1 MKIGI
6 IGSGSWGTTLA
17 DLLANNGHEVQI
29 WAYEPEV
36 VESINRDHI
45 NTEYLA
51 DSRLAEGVTAQ
62 SDLGE
67 AAQGA
72 DLLVSAAPSHVVR
85 RVTID
90 LSAKLNGARPPTVVS
105 VSKGLEDGSLHT
117 MTEVLRETLQC
128 PPVVALSGPSFAQE
142 VYSRQPTAVVAA
154 SEDLRAA
161 ETVQRAFSTNYFR
174 VYTSEDRIGVELGG
188 ALKNVIAIAAGV
200 LHGLR
205 MGHNTMAA
213 LITRGLA
220 EMTRVGEAMGAQP
233 QTFAGLAGV
242 GDLILTATGALSR
255 NRTLGIELAEGRSLH
270 EILASRRTVAEG
282 VRSARAAVELA
293 EKVGVELPI
302 AVEVAN
308 TLFDGKSP
316 SLAVRDLM
324 ERELKAEQ
332 WR

>member
-1 MKIGI
+1 MQIGI
-6 IGSGSWGTTLA
+6 IGAGSWGTTLA
-17 DLLANNGHEVQI
+17 DLLASNGHEVRI

-45 NTEYLA
+45 NVQYLA
-51 DSRLAEGVTAQ
+51 DARLAEGITAQ
-62 SDLGE
+62 ADLGE
-67 AAQGA
+67 TARGAQ
-72 DLLVSAAPSHVVR
+72 LVVSAAPSHVVR
-85 RVTID
+85 QVSTELR
-90 LSAKLNGARPPTVVS
+90 AKLNGARPPTIVS

-117 MTEVLRETLQC
+117 MTEVLRETLHS

-142 VYSRQPTAVVAA
+142 VYARQPTAVVAA
-154 SEDLRAA
+154 SENLEAA
-161 ETVQRAFSTNYFR
+161 ETVQQTFSTNYFR
-174 VYTSEDRIGVELGG
+174 VYTSADRVGVELGG

-200 LHGLR
+200 LFGLR

-220 EMTRVGEAMGAQP
+220 EMTRVGEARGASSH
-233 QTFAGLAGV
+233 TFAGLAGM

-255 NRTLGIELAEGRSLH
+255 NRTLGIELAEGRALD

-293 EKVGVELPI
+293 EKAGVELPI

-308 TLFDGKSP
+308 ILFDGKSP

>member
-1 MKIGI
+1 MRIGV
-6 IGSGSWGTTLA
+6 IGAGSWGTTLA
-17 DLLANNGHEVQI
+17 DLLAGNGHQVQM
-29 WAYEPEV
+29 WAYEREV
-36 VESINRDHI
+36 VESINRDHV
-45 NTEYLA
+45 NTQYLA
-51 DSRLAEGVTAQ
+51 DARLAESIVAQ
-62 SDLGE
+62 LDLGD
-67 AAQGA
+67 AANGA
-72 DLLVSAAPSHVVR
+72 ELLVSAAPSHVVR
-85 RVTID
+85 
-90 LSAKLNGARPPTVVS
+90 KLFSELRSTLDGDQTPPVVS
-105 VSKGLEDGSLHT
+105 VSKGLEAGSLKL
-117 MTEVLRETLQC
+117 MTQVLHETLDG

-142 VYSRQPTAVVAA
+142 VYARQPTAVVAA
-154 SEDLRAA
+154 SENAAAA
-161 ETVQRAFSTNYFR
+161 EMVQRAFATDYFR

-220 EMTRVGEAMGAQP
+220 EMTRVGEAMGANP
-233 QTFAGLAGV
+233 QTFAGLAGM

-255 NRTLGIELAEGRSLH
+255 NRTLGIELAEGRSLE

-282 VRSARAAVELA
+282 VHSARAAVGLA

-302 AVEVAN
+302 AVEIASV
-308 TLFDGKSP
+308 LFEGKSP
-316 SLAVRDLM
+316 ESAARDLM